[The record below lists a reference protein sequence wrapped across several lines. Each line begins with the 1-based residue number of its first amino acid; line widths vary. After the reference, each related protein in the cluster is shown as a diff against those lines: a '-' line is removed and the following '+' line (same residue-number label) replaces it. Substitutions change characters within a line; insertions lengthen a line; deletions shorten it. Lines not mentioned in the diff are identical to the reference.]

1 MDDFS
6 ILLRDIASIYAT
18 DTIYILGKGQSIDQ
32 ISPQLFSGSLVIALN
47 DAERIAPAD
56 ITLFHAE
63 WVADGLAQSGHRSR
77 LYIAPRL
84 FDAGGKQVWVAPH
97 QPLDQESAHLLMQR
111 FMGEHFVLED
121 VLFLSALHV
130 ARRIAQLRG
139 RRQTVYMVG
148 FDFDPNAGYSRAID
162 TDFAHADAQTLA
174 LRISP
179 QEHYFVHALYMLRES
194 LLDVRHVGNRSFSA
208 LSPSELN
215 ATLQPHH
222 RLLDPARGDRVMV
235 VAELTTNHFGDRLR
249 LERMIRASRAA
260 GADWVKL
267 QKRDV
272 EGFYTREQLESP
284 YVSPFGRTFGDY
296 RRQLELD
303 ADDFE
308 FVDRLCR
315 EIGIGWFAS
324 VLDRNSY
331 DFIRRFRPRLIK
343 LPSTISEHRD
353 YLAYVAR
360 DFEGSVVLST
370 GMTDAAYEEF
380 VLSHFTR
387 CESLYLL
394 QCNSAYPTPP
404 EDCNVGVVKHYHALS
419 RHHRRIVPGYSS
431 HDLGWRASALAV
443 AAGARMVEKHVKLG
457 NTEWAHFDAVAM
469 DLSTPEFADYVN
481 NIRESEL
488 MLGTGRKTVNRSEHH
503 KYVPVS
509 RVATSESVD
518 ENRRLCAT
526 EAEQ

>member
-1 MDDFS
+1 M
-6 ILLRDIASIYAT
+6 
-18 DTIYILGKGQSIDQ
+18 
-32 ISPQLFSGSLVIALN
+32 VIALN
-47 DAERIAPAD
+47 DAERIVPAD
-56 ITLFHAE
+56 ITLFHAD
-63 WVADGLAQSGHRSR
+63 WVTQSLEQSGFRSR
-77 LYIAPRL
+77 LYIAPHR
-84 FDAGGKQVWVAPH
+84 FAAGGKQVWVAPH

-111 FMGEHFVLED
+111 FMGETFVLED
-121 VLFLSALHV
+121 VLFLSALHL
-130 ARRIAQLRG
+130 ARRIAELRN

-162 TDFAHADAQTLA
+162 TDFAQADATTLA

-194 LLDVRHVGNRSFSA
+194 MLDVRHVGKHSFSA
-208 LSPSELN
+208 LSPAELN
-215 ATLQPHH
+215 ATLRPHH
-222 RLLDPARGDRVMV
+222 RLLDPARRDRVMI
-235 VAELTTNHFGDRLR
+235 VAELTTNHFGDRTR

-260 GADWVKL
+260 GADWIKL

-272 EGFYTREQLESP
+272 EGFYTHEQLQSP

-303 ADDFE
+303 ADDFA
-308 FVDRLCR
+308 FVEALCR

-331 DFIRRFRPRLIK
+331 EFMRQFEPRLIK

-353 YLAYVAR
+353 YLTHVAQ
-360 DFEGSVVLST
+360 DFDGSVVLST
-370 GMTDAAYEEF
+370 GMTDASYEAF
-380 VLSHFTR
+380 VLQHFNR

-404 EDCNVGVVKHYHALS
+404 EDCNVAVVKHYHALS
-419 RHHRRIVPGYSS
+419 GSEPRIVPGYSS

-443 AAGARMVEKHVKLG
+443 AAGARMLEKHVKLG

-469 DLSTPEFADYVN
+469 DLGTAEFADYVN

-488 MLGTGRKTVNRSEHH
+488 MLGTGLKVVNRSEHH
-503 KYVPVS
+503 KYVPLPKP
-509 RVATSESVD
+509 SEPDSTH
-518 ENRRLCAT
+518 EYRRLCPT